1 MGDMNEIVAMVVSS
15 IKTLRQ
21 NQRQDQALAPKSKI

>member
-21 NQRQDQALAPKSKI
+21 NQRQDQTLAPKSKI